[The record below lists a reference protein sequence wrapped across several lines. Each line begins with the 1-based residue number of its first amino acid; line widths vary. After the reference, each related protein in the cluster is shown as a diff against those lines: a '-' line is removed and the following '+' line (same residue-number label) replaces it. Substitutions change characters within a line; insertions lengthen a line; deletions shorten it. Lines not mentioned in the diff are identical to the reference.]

1 MIMSAVFLFMIV
13 IYAVSQALMA
23 GVRGRQVM
31 DLCAESVMAGYVY
44 ELYQEYGLFAMRSE
58 TAAKEDLAFFLKEN
72 LPSERVQNITL
83 TSAGSLT
90 DNAVFEGQIR
100 EFMQYRMPLSLSEQ
114 YTDLLDQFHEIE
126 DVSTVIDQEISLNEC
141 IAQYAELFSAFI
153 TALEGVDA
161 YGSHCDV
168 YVKGFWTEE
177 WSRESYRN
185 VIEDDPLG
193 KLSAVAA
200 WRERTERFGE
210 VSEEALEA
218 WTELTEE
225 GKRIKPKLE
234 KMLGEAETEDQKT
247 EIRNMLSSLHIGA
260 AEDKEI
266 LEILEK
272 NTACLDHG
280 EQALSDLLDQED
292 ETAAG
297 RAVELLQYRTDLYV
311 AYELHP
317 IQNESAS
324 WRKIW
329 KEMQDYVT
337 DLSSYVGKE
346 ETISESVRAEL
357 PSHTLPR
364 TDGSGL
370 SMTELSQMAEQLLQ
384 QAPSRILDRVYT
396 VEYATGMFRNLRE
409 QIYIQDEK
417 GKPVR
422 SLRGSEKRTGVF
434 LAEQEY
440 LLTGYGKDLKN
451 CQMVRLEIIGLRM
464 LSNLWFLSTN
474 GEKRDMIQSM
484 SAVGG
489 IIAPGWGNLVLE
501 ALITAV
507 WAGAESLCDYETLI
521 HGGKVPILKTPS
533 SWQTDLQ
540 NLTVK
545 TWREESQGSSQNSNT
560 KGLPYGDYIKVLLYC
575 LPKHS
580 LNCRVMDLIQ
590 LNIGRWS
597 GVSVRLDQMPVAFE
611 AACTYTVNGRK
622 YKAKGEYGF
631 S

>member
-1 MIMSAVFLFMIV
+1 MIMSTVLIFMIV
-13 IYAVSQALMA
+13 SYVVSQALMA
-23 GVRGRQVM
+23 GVRGRQIM
-31 DLCAESVMAGYVY
+31 DLCAESTMAGYVY

-58 TAAKEDLAFFLKEN
+58 AAAREDLTFFLKEN
-72 LPSERVQNITL
+72 LSSERVQDITL
-83 TSAGSLT
+83 RSSNMLT
-90 DNAVFEGQIR
+90 DSAVFEGQIR
-100 EFMQYRMPLSLSEQ
+100 EFMEYRMPLSLIEQ

-126 DVSTVIDQEISLNEC
+126 DVSAVIDQEISLNEC
-141 IAQYAELFSAFI
+141 TAQYAELFSTFI

-161 YGSHCDV
+161 YGSRYDV

-177 WSRESYRN
+177 WSRESYQN
-185 VIEDDPLG
+185 LLDDDPLG
-193 KLSAVAA
+193 KLSSVAA

-218 WTELTEE
+218 WTELLEE
-225 GKRIKPKLE
+225 GKKIKPKLE
-234 KMLGEAETEDQKT
+234 AMLHEVETDDQKT
-247 EIRNMLSSLHIGA
+247 EIRNMLASLHTET

-266 LEILEK
+266 RRILEK
-272 NTACLDHG
+272 NAEYLDRAK
-280 EQALSDLLDQED
+280 QALNDLLDQED
-292 ETAAG
+292 ETAAVQG
-297 RAVELLQYRTDLYV
+297 KVLLQYRSDIYV

-337 DLSSYVGKE
+337 DLSSYVGKD
-346 ETISESVRAEL
+346 ETISESAQAEL

-364 TDGSGL
+364 TDGTGL
-370 SMTELSQMAEQLLQ
+370 SMTELSHMAEQLLQ
-384 QAPSRILDRVYT
+384 QAPRRILDKVYT
-396 VEYATGMFRNLRE
+396 VEYAAGMFRNLRE
-409 QIYIQDEK
+409 QIYIQDEN
-417 GKPVR
+417 GKPAR
-422 SLRGSEKRTGVF
+422 SLRGREKRTGVF

-474 GEKRDMIQSM
+474 TEKREMIKSM
-484 SAVGG
+484 SAIGG
-489 IIAPGWGNLVLE
+489 IIAPGWGNVVLE

-521 HGGKVPILKTPS
+521 HGGKVPVLKTTS

-540 NLTVK
+540 NLTLK
-545 TWREESQGSSQNSNT
+545 NWKEESQGQNTNT
-560 KGLPYGDYIKVLLYC
+560 KGLPYEDYIKILLYC

-580 LNCRVMDLIQ
+580 LDCRVMDLIQ
-590 LNIGRWS
+590 LNISRWS
-597 GVSVRLDQMPVAFE
+597 GVSVQLNQMPVAFE
-611 AACTYTVNGRK
+611 ASCTYTVNGRK
-622 YKAKGEYGF
+622 YKAKGEYGL